1 MVEFKGE
8 DEESRCRGKLQR
20 AGDGGIPARVKGTEN
35 HFRAA
40 FPKDARSEAG
50 KSPGRRRTA
59 DPIGNDVR
67 PALREHICQ
76 YAGGTAEQ
84 DIIRASVLHG
94 REPVLFFRVPHFSR
108 RKERHVQESSC

>member
-40 FPKDARSEAG
+40 FPKEKRSAAG
-50 KSPGRRRTA
+50 RFPEKA
-59 DPIGNDVR
+59 DGGSN
-67 PALREHICQ
+67 RE
-76 YAGGTAEQ
+76 
-84 DIIRASVLHG
+84 
-94 REPVLFFRVPHFSR
+94 
-108 RKERHVQESSC
+108 